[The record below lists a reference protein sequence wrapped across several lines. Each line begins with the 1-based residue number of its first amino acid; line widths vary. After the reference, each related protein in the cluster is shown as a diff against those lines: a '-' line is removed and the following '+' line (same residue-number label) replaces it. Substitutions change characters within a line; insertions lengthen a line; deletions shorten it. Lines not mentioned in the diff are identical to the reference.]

1 MRIPACRYLSVLFGL
16 GLALWTGALAARET
30 SPLVVARDGQSQIT
44 IVPEWLDLRDLSHD
58 EAQIQVGSRLL
69 NQYLIVLTEPRPA
82 DVTLER
88 FAQVG
93 IQQLLSGVG
102 EAQTVGPTD
111 VQIGGLPAKRL
122 EAIGINDGHRVGYLY
137 FAVQGTRNHYQI
149 VAWCAAVDFPRAKAT
164 LQAVAETFREIVR

>member
-82 DVTLER
+82 DVTLAEGPSSIER
-88 FAQVG
+88 QDRERQATIGANLPVG
-93 IQQLLSGVG
+93 VAAPFEVTLRAGTGMRRITG
-102 EAQTVGPTD
+102 D
-111 VQIGGLPAKRL
+111 
-122 EAIGINDGHRVGYLY
+122 AIGNVVLS
-137 FAVQGTRNHYQI
+137 
-149 VAWCAAVDFPRAKAT
+149 
-164 LQAVAETFREIVR
+164 REPA